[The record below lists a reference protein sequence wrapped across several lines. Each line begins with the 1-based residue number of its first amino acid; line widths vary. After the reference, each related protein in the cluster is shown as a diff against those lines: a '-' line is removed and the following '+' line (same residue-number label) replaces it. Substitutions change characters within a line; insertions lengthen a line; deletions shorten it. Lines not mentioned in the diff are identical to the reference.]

1 MIIVNIELYSN
12 ILHMYYKKYNPKIKK
27 IRYTYEKKCKKVS
40 VKAFKKINQK
50 YVYYIKKI
58 VNELTNEFLASCNF
72 EYLVSLN
79 GSLARET
86 NTIYSDV
93 DINYLIKDL
102 THQKEIIEIE
112 DKINYIL
119 KKILDFRGKDKI
131 HSMVVYLP
139 LINNNKYEFITDNK
153 YPIYFNNGIIYDN
166 CRKNA
171 EQLMYELYN
180 STRRIDDVIAYL
192 NTNDNKNSLNE
203 WTYCWTIVTS
213 KNLEEYYM
221 NNREEFR
228 TTENMNFFIKQI
240 IKDIN
245 NDNNYLLSSL
255 KYVKNCDL
263 KKIYKCRVL
272 NNVYYYLAIVYRLDH
287 NLSKYNLSDFRKNCK
302 MIDKKFYKIFYEYL
316 MIIQNL
322 QLILDKQNIDLS
334 SHSQKKLNIE
344 NLNKN
349 YYNIFNKKNI
359 IKDLNNKKKE
369 LYDYLLISL
378 RKMEV
383 EYE

>member
-1 MIIVNIELYSN
+1 
-12 ILHMYYKKYNPKIKK
+12 MYYKKYNPRIKK
-27 IRYTYEKKCKKVS
+27 IRYTYEKKCKKIS

-139 LINNNKYEFITDNK
+139 LINNKKYEFITDNK

-192 NTNDNKNSLNE
+192 NANDNKNSLNE

-221 NNREEFR
+221 NNRKEFR

-240 IKDIN
+240 INDIN

-359 IKDLNNKKKE
+359 IKDLNNKKKK

>member
-1 MIIVNIELYSN
+1 
-12 ILHMYYKKYNPKIKK
+12 
-27 IRYTYEKKCKKVS
+27 
-40 VKAFKKINQK
+40 
-50 YVYYIKKI
+50 
-58 VNELTNEFLASCNF
+58 
-72 EYLVSLN
+72 
-79 GSLARET
+79 
-86 NTIYSDV
+86 
-93 DINYLIKDL
+93 
-102 THQKEIIEIE
+102 
-112 DKINYIL
+112 
-119 KKILDFRGKDKI
+119 
-131 HSMVVYLP
+131 
-139 LINNNKYEFITDNK
+139 
-153 YPIYFNNGIIYDN
+153 
-166 CRKNA
+166 
-171 EQLMYELYN
+171 
-180 STRRIDDVIAYL
+180 
-192 NTNDNKNSLNE
+192 
-203 WTYCWTIVTS
+203 
-213 KNLEEYYM
+213 M
-221 NNREEFR
+221 NNRKEFR

-240 IKDIN
+240 INDIN

-255 KYVKNCDL
+255 KYVKNYDL